1 MRKLLF
7 ATAFLCFLGV
17 QLYAQKTVTGTV
29 TDANDGSKLPGV
41 TVIVKGTQKG
51 TITGVDGMYSINV
64 KAGADT
70 LLFSFVGM
78 KSEKR
83 AIGNQ
88 SVIDVQMTAIVT
100 QLNELVV
107 TALGVSREKKS
118 LGYAVQTVDGEELA
132 KAQKPNIINSISG
145 RAAGVQIKSN
155 TNLGGSSNIVIR
167 GSTSLVGNN
176 QALFIVDGVPVN
188 NLNSNDDYQKTGG
201 SGYDYGNPVDDIDPA
216 NIESINVLKGAAATA
231 LYGSRAANGVIV
243 ITTKKGKLAR
253 PGEKIFNVNLK
264 HSLMLSVI
272 DKSTFPEYQDKY
284 GGGYGPY
291 YSATDNPYLE
301 FYDFDGDGT
310 DDWVVPNTE
319 DASRGAAFDPNLMV
333 FQWDAFYPGSP
344 NYLKKSPYVAGANG
358 PLYFFE
364 TGKQFTTSADVS
376 GGTDKSTFRLN
387 FTNTEQT
394 GIMPNSEISKN
405 NITFAGSHAI
415 LDNVKLSASANF
427 INTQTTGRNHT
438 GYSDNIMSSF
448 RQWYNVGVD
457 MKLQK
462 EYYDKLGINATWN
475 PHSLSNPVPEYWDNP
490 YWQRYEN
497 YQSDERNRLI
507 GYTRADWDIT
517 EDLSFQAQYSL
528 DQYSFVQEERK
539 NIGSVAGAFGVD
551 KPDVTSGY
559 AKRTIHFMET
569 NLDLM
574 LKYHRDLTSGLNLN
588 AFVGS
593 NFRKERLESVYA
605 STSGG
610 LAVPD
615 VFSLNNTASLLLGPE
630 EQDQTIAVHGYF
642 GSASFGY
649 QKMLFLDITG
659 RVDRSSTL
667 PVDNNTYFYPSVTGA
682 FLVSEVLDLDWLQLG
697 KIRLN
702 WAQVGNDAPYGV
714 TQNLYTIA
722 PPLNGAIQGAVDIYK
737 MNPELKPELSS
748 SLEGGLEA
756 VMFDSRVGFDL
767 ALYQTNTIDQIVPLP
782 VSTATGYSYKYV
794 NIGEVVNKG
803 FELQLRGTPVKQKDL
818 RWDVVFNFAKNVNE
832 VVSLG
837 DDIDNLQIASL
848 QGGVTINAREGEAY
862 GAIMGTDFVYH
873 NGQKVVDGDGY
884 YMSTGT
890 NDHVIGNIQPD
901 WNASLGN
908 SLTYKDFSFNF
919 LFDMQMGGQIFSL
932 DMWYG
937 MATGLYPETAEGNER
952 DPIVGEVDN
961 GDGTYSYDPE
971 SGGILLDGVVEYNGE
986 YIKNTKRIW
995 GDDYYADGE
1004 ATSPNA
1010 RYIYDATYVKLREI
1024 SFSYQLP
1031 KKYLKNLFIK
1041 GASVSLI
1048 ASNVWILYKDL
1059 PYADPEASQG
1069 AGNIQGWQSGVMP
1082 ATRNFGFSVNLQF

>member
-7 ATAFLCFLGV
+7 ATAFLCLLGM

-51 TITGVDGMYSINV
+51 TITGPDGKYSINV

-70 LLFSFVGM
+70 LKFTFIGM
-78 KSEKR
+78 EPIKK

-88 SVIDVQMTAIVT
+88 TVIDVQMKALVT
-100 QLNELVV
+100 QLEELVI

-132 KAQKPNIINSISG
+132 KSQKPNLINSMSG

-167 GSTSLVGNN
+167 GNSSLVGNN
-176 QALFIVDGVPVN
+176 QALFIVDGVPVS
-188 NLNSNDDYQKTGG
+188 NLNSNDAGQKTGR
-201 SGYDYGNPVDDIDPA
+201 SGYDYGNPVDDIDPS

-253 PGEKIFNVNLK
+253 PGEKTFNVSLK

-284 GGGYGPY
+284 GAGYGPY
-291 YSATDNPYLE
+291 YSETDNPGLYY
-301 FYDFDGDGT
+301 YDFDGDGSN
-310 DDWVVPNTE
+310 DWVVPSTE
-319 DASRGAAFDPNLMV
+319 DASRGSAFDPNLMV
-333 FQWDAFYPGSP
+333 YQWDAFYPGSP
-344 NYLKKSPYVAGANG
+344 NYMKKSPYVAGANG

-364 TGKQFTTSADVS
+364 TGKQFITSADVS
-376 GGTDKSTFRLN
+376 GGTSKSTFRLN

-405 NITFAGSHAI
+405 NLTFSGTHAI

-427 INTQTTGRNHT
+427 INTQTKGRNHT
-438 GYSDNIMSSF
+438 GYSDNIMSMF

-457 MKLQK
+457 MKLQE
-462 EYYDKLGINATWN
+462 EYYNTMGINATWN
-475 PHSLSNPVPEYWDNP
+475 PHSEDETRPEYWDNP

-517 EDLSFQAQYSL
+517 KDLSFQTQYSI

-539 NIGSVAGAFGVD
+539 NIGSVSGEFGVD
-551 KPDVTSGY
+551 RPDVTSGY

-569 NLDLM
+569 NLDFM
-574 LKYHRDLTSGLNLN
+574 LKYHRDLTTDLNLN
-588 AFVGS
+588 AFIGS

-605 STSGG
+605 STAGG

-630 EQDQTIAVHGYF
+630 EQDQTLAVHGYF
-642 GSASFGY
+642 ASASLGY

-659 RVDRSSTL
+659 RMDRSSTL
-667 PVDNNTYFYPSVTGA
+667 PKDNNTYFYPSITGA
-682 FLVSEVLDLDWLQLG
+682 FLVSEMLDLDWLQLG
-697 KIRLN
+697 KVRLN
-702 WAQVGNDAPYGV
+702 WAQVGKDAPYGV
-714 TQNLYTIA
+714 TQDLYTIA

-737 MNPELKPELSS
+737 MNPELRPEISS
-748 SLEGGLEA
+748 SIEGGLEG
-756 VMFDSRVGFDL
+756 VMFNSRVGFDI
-767 ALYQTNTIDQIVPLP
+767 ALYQSNTIDQIVPLP
-782 VSTATGYSYKYV
+782 VTTATGYSYKYV
-794 NIGEVVNKG
+794 NIGEIVNKG
-803 FELQLRGTPVKQKDL
+803 VELQLRGTPVKQKDF
-818 RWDVVFNFAKNVNE
+818 RWDVTFNWAKNTNK

-873 NGQKVVDGDGY
+873 NGQKVVDERGY
-884 YMSTGT
+884 YMKTAT
-890 NDHVIGNIQPD
+890 NDQVIGNIQPD
-901 WNASLGN
+901 WNAGISN
-908 SLTYKDFSFNF
+908 RFTYKNFTFDF

-952 DPIVGEVDN
+952 EPIVNEVDN
-961 GDGTYSYDPE
+961 GDGTWSYDPE
-971 SGGILLDGVVEYNGE
+971 SGGILLDGVVEHNGE
-986 YIKNTKRIW
+986 YIANTKRIS
-995 GDDYYADGE
+995 GFNYRADGY

-1010 RYIYDATYVKLREI
+1010 RYIYDATYLKLREI
-1024 SFSYQLP
+1024 SLSYQLP
-1031 KKYLKNLFIK
+1031 QKYLKNLFIK
-1041 GASVSLI
+1041 GASFSVI

-1069 AGNIQGWQSGVMP
+1069 AGNVQGWQSGVMP